1 MKASELREQTLAELE
16 QRERDLT
23 RELWSNRMRNY
34 TNQLDDTATLRK
46 LRREIARIK
55 TILGERQRTEA
66 ETAGKQG

>member
-1 MKASELREQTLAELE
+1 MKASELREQTVAELE

-46 LRREIARIK
+46 LRREIACIK
-55 TILGERQRTEA
+55 TILGERQRAGA